1 MTIKETFMRITTN
14 SHVTL
19 IIIFLAVLILGTQA
33 RADSAISEPRYK
45 AVFSVTEDDQHTW
58 NEVFGNFRNIQRELG
73 PGNIQLELVVYDQAM
88 GMLKDDSL
96 VAEKVGDA
104 LADGVKIVACM
115 NSMNA
120 QGLTKDD
127 MLTGISY
134 VQAGIVELIKLQA
147 AGWAYIRP

>member
-1 MTIKETFMRITTN
+1 MKFPTS
-14 SHVTL
+14 SHAMLVL
-19 IIIFLAVLILGTQA
+19 IFLAGMLFGPLAHAEPGA
-33 RADSAISEPRYK
+33 SKPRYK
-45 AVFSVTEDDQHTW
+45 AVFSVAENDQHTW

-73 PGNIQLELVVYDQAM
+73 PENIQLELVVYDQAM

-96 VAEKVGDA
+96 VAEKVSDA
-104 LADGVKIVACM
+104 LTDGVKIVACM

-120 QGLTKDD
+120 QGLKKDD

>member
-1 MTIKETFMRITTN
+1 MLQKYLMLWSLLF
-14 SHVTL
+14 S
-19 IIIFLAVLILGTQA
+19 FPVLSENA
-33 RADSAISEPRYK
+33 YAAESSAKVSRV
-45 AVFSVTEDDQHTW
+45 VFSVTEEDQHVW

-73 PGNIQLELVVYDQAM
+73 PENIKIELVVYDQAM

-96 VAEKVGDA
+96 VAEKVSNA

-120 QGLTKDD
+120 QGLKKDD
-127 MLTGISY
+127 MLNGIDY

>member
-1 MTIKETFMRITTN
+1 MLQKYLMLWSLLF
-14 SHVTL
+14 S
-19 IIIFLAVLILGTQA
+19 FPVLSENA
-33 RADSAISEPRYK
+33 HADESSAKVSRV
-45 AVFSVTEDDQHTW
+45 VFSVTEEDQHVW

-73 PGNIQLELVVYDQAM
+73 PENVRIELVVYDQAM

-96 VAEKVGDA
+96 VAEKVSNA

-120 QGLTKDD
+120 QGLKKDD
-127 MLTGISY
+127 MLNGIDY